1 LPRNA
6 AHVPNQQQ
14 VLTKMTRI
22 LIVDDHWLYADA
34 LEKEVLRL
42 RPGAQ
47 CTWTPTL
54 AAAMELL
61 GARPPFD
68 FVFLDLKLPDAHGAD
83 ALTRMLA
90 LQPALKVVVIS
101 GYEDV
106 RLMRETYEMGAIGFL
121 QKAWEP
127 PAFQRALE
135 QLLSGGFYYPA
146 ESLERSVRRGP
157 TSGLTPRETD
167 VICELAQGISTKQ
180 IARKL
185 GLAPTTVDKHIEQI
199 RVKLGVRTRMQLVAR
214 IHELGT
220 FRGPR

>member
-1 LPRNA
+1 MN
-6 AHVPNQQQ
+6 
-14 VLTKMTRI
+14 RI

-34 LEKEVLRL
+34 LEKEVERL
-42 RPGAQ
+42 RPGVQ
-47 CTWTPTL
+47 CTWTSNL
-54 AAAMELL
+54 AAAVDLL
-61 GARPPFD
+61 TAQNRFD

-83 ALTRMLA
+83 ALARVLA
-90 LQPALKVVVIS
+90 TQPGLKVVVIS

-106 RLMRETYEMGAIGFL
+106 RLMRQTYELGAIGFL
-121 QKAWEP
+121 QKGWDP

-135 QLLSGGFYYPA
+135 LLLSGGFYFPP